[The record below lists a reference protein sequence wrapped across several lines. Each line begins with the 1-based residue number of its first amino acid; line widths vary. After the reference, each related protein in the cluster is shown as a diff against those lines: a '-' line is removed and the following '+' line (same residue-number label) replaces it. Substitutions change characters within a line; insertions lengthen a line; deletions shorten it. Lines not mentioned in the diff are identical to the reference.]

1 MTSDKSLFDK
11 IINYLPEKAKSVEV
25 SNDDEFYK
33 SFFKHLGIHEKTLF
47 GISFKSGAKLLFII
61 GFFTTIYSL
70 FLILIGDSDIE
81 ILKSL
86 IIFVI
91 SGTFSFYIFLAILK
105 ENYNYAKVS
114 YLIIEWVFFFDLLIH
129 MIKMLLNLVLF
140 FMPFSGNFLSLYI
153 FIYFLGHCIYLLIFF
168 YFIFI
173 LERYLLQIKTK

>member
-25 SNDDEFYK
+25 SDDDEFYK
-33 SFFKHLGIHEKTLF
+33 SFFKHLVIHEKTLF

-70 FLILIGDSDIE
+70 FLMLIGDSDIE

-91 SGTFSFYIFLAILK
+91 SGTFSFYIFL
-105 ENYNYAKVS
+105 
-114 YLIIEWVFFFDLLIH
+114 
-129 MIKMLLNLVLF
+129 
-140 FMPFSGNFLSLYI
+140 
-153 FIYFLGHCIYLLIFF
+153 
-168 YFIFI
+168 
-173 LERYLLQIKTK
+173 